1 MANLKDI
8 RNRIKSVKS
17 TQQVTK
23 AMKMVAAAKL
33 KRAQDRMTQMRPYA
47 QKLREIIG
55 NVTSTLSV
63 EDIPS
68 DLVISREV
76 KNVLI
81 VLVTS
86 NRGLCGP
93 FNTNIIKHGI
103 NFVNEAYPELLAS
116 GNVHFLCMG
125 RKGYE
130 HLKKRN
136 YSMVGA
142 NHDVFSNLSFE
153 TVNEVIDQIFEGFRD
168 GTYDKVHLV
177 FNEFKNVMQQNRIAE
192 TLLPLAPE
200 EIASEGALEGE
211 PVSGLRSDYLFEPGR
226 ESILEELIP
235 KALRL
240 QVFRAVLESNASEQ
254 GARMVAMDTATEN
267 ANELLKGLRIS
278 YNKARQATIT
288 KEILEIASGANAL
301 ADQ

>member
-33 KRAQDRMTQMRPYA
+33 KRAQDRIIQLRPYA
-47 QKLREIIG
+47 AKLREIIG
-55 NVTSTLSV
+55 NVTSVLSA

-68 DLVISREV
+68 DLVKPREI

-93 FNTNIIKHGI
+93 FNTNIIK
-103 NFVNEAYPELLAS
+103 EAAQFADNTYAREKAQGRL
-116 GNVHFLCMG
+116 HFLCIG
-125 RKGYE
+125 RKGHEYF
-130 HLKKRN
+130 KKRGYQVLGEN
-136 YSMVGA
+136 R
-142 NHDVFSNLSFE
+142 DVFTNLTFE
-153 TVNEVIDQIFEGFRD
+153 TVNQVIEEIFEGYRSGKF
-168 GTYDKVHLV
+168 DKVHLV
-177 FNEFKNVMQQNRIAE
+177 YNEFKNVMQQNRKVE
-192 TLLPLAPE
+192 TFLPLAAE
-200 EIASEGALEGE
+200 EMKANGE
-211 PVSGLRSDYLFEPGR
+211 EAETKELKSDYIFEPGR
-226 ESILEELIP
+226 EEILEELIP

-240 QVFRAVLESNASEQ
+240 QVFRAVLESNAAEQ

-267 ANELLKGLRIS
+267 ANELLKELRIS
-278 YNKARQATIT
+278 YNKARQAAIT

-301 ADQ
+301 EA

>member
-1 MANLKDI
+1 MANLKEI

-33 KRAQDRMTQMRPYA
+33 KRAQNRIIQLRPYA
-47 QKLREIIG
+47 SKLQEIIA
-55 NVTSTLSV
+55 NVTSVLNA
-63 EDIPS
+63 EEIPS
-68 DLVISREV
+68 DFVIAREV

-93 FNTNIIKHGI
+93 FNTNIIKQASQ
-103 NFVNEAYPELLAS
+103 FANENYADLLAS

-125 RKGYE
+125 RKGYD
-130 HLKKRN
+130 HFKKRGYKMIGEN
-136 YSMVGA
+136 R
-142 NHDVFSNLSFE
+142 DVFGNLTFD
-153 TVNEVIDQIFEGFRD
+153 TVNEVTNEIFEGYRK

-177 FNEFKNVMQQNRIAE
+177 FNEFKNVMQQNRIVE
-192 TLLPLAPE
+192 TFLPLAAEDIGSEQKADDNFKSDYIFEPDKE
-200 EIASEGALEGE
+200 EILLEM
-211 PVSGLRSDYLFEPGR
+211 
-226 ESILEELIP
+226 IP

-240 QVFRAVLESNASEQ
+240 QIFRGVLESNASEQ

-267 ANELLKGLRIS
+267 ANDLLKELKIS
-278 YNKARQATIT
+278 YNKARQAAIT

-301 ADQ
+301 GA